1 MFQLR
6 YLQTLN
12 SISAENNSTVIF
24 PVPIDIMN
32 QLMTGLNNNRQQHS
46 LPPFY
51 PQQQLMQ
58 QQQQQI
64 PAPPPSSGFQP
75 RPSLKKTAA
84 PAPVHQHQQQ
94 HHQQQQQQRV
104 GQRASTKR
112 SIRKAKVSRAMLKCC
127 EEENNVNWTKSA
139 KCYNCKEKVVNLQFM
154 AKGVKT
160 SCHKEKLLLC
170 WQLRWD

>member
-1 MFQLR
+1 
-6 YLQTLN
+6 
-12 SISAENNSTVIF
+12 
-24 PVPIDIMN
+24 
-32 QLMTGLNNNRQQHS
+32 MTGLNNNRQQHA

-64 PAPPPSSGFQP
+64 PPPPPSSGFQP

-84 PAPVHQHQQQ
+84 PAPVHQHQQH

-112 SIRKAKVSRAMLKCC
+112 SIRKAKVSCAMLKCC

-160 SCHKEKLLLC
+160 WCHKEKLLLC

>member
-1 MFQLR
+1 
-6 YLQTLN
+6 
-12 SISAENNSTVIF
+12 
-24 PVPIDIMN
+24 
-32 QLMTGLNNNRQQHS
+32 MTGLNNNRQQHS

-84 PAPVHQHQQQ
+84 PAPVHQHQQ
-94 HHQQQQQQRV
+94 HHQQQQQQQRV

-112 SIRKAKVSRAMLKCC
+112 SIRKAKVSCGMLKCC

-160 SCHKEKLLLC
+160 WCHKEKLLLC